1 MMDMIKT
8 SIVVVVI
15 LILMAIVFLVIG
27 NIKYDKENIP
37 RNELIE
43 NEPTVSLLFD
53 RIENQTINRK
63 AKLINDEMSTVEVTK
78 YILENL
84 DDKDKNI
91 KKYKGNKE
99 FCVINSNILFETN
112 ANECN
117 VLILNSEQI
126 MSYQKKYFGIEKK
139 LEYEDFQYKGYT
151 CKSGEDE
158 YYCLI
163 NKYND
168 YIYGYSAFDSAYE
181 GKNMV
186 VIKEY
191 YFQIDVSDNDKCLMY
206 FDEEYCNNYTKKE
219 RPYLDKDI
227 IKENGV
233 LYKHIFRE
241 TSDNYYLENSFIV
254 SER

>member
-43 NEPTVSLLFD
+43 SEPTVSLLFD

-91 KKYKGNKE
+91 NK
-99 FCVINSNILFETN
+99 S
-112 ANECN
+112 
-117 VLILNSEQI
+117 
-126 MSYQKKYFGIEKK
+126 
-139 LEYEDFQYKGYT
+139 
-151 CKSGEDE
+151 
-158 YYCLI
+158 
-163 NKYND
+163 
-168 YIYGYSAFDSAYE
+168 
-181 GKNMV
+181 
-186 VIKEY
+186 
-191 YFQIDVSDNDKCLMY
+191 
-206 FDEEYCNNYTKKE
+206 
-219 RPYLDKDI
+219 
-227 IKENGV
+227 
-233 LYKHIFRE
+233 
-241 TSDNYYLENSFIV
+241 
-254 SER
+254 